1 MVLVSMQKEQTI
13 LQGNIYPLNVLCLQK
28 WVSLQKK
35 RPKRGGVILAVRV
48 RNIKQAYLY
57 IKEQDSETALTE
69 SAFRRIVKGGLIPTF
84 SIGSRIL
91 LKLDDVDKFLEGVTG
106 IVVEKKQ
113 QGIRKQNVKG

>member
-1 MVLVSMQKEQTI
+1 MCYVCRSRFLF
-13 LQGNIYPLNVLCLQK
+13 
-28 WVSLQKK
+28 KK
-35 RPKRGGVILAVRV
+35 KDKKRGGVILAVRV

-91 LKLDDVDKFLEGVTG
+91 LKLDDVDKFLEGATG